1 MRTYKIYLIRHGKT
15 EGNIEGKFV
24 GSTDVP
30 VCEEGLAEL
39 LHLTT
44 EFDYPNVGAVYTSP
58 MLRAVQ
64 TAKVIYPHHEP
75 VAVNRLREYCFG
87 DFEGRSV
94 EELKSTPEFMDFVSD
109 KKSYLPEGAEP
120 LDEFHNRVVEGL
132 EYVIKDMMTRKIS
145 DAAIVTHGGVIM
157 QLLSA
162 CGLPTK
168 KPTDWMTQNG
178 HGFTLLVNASLW
190 GNTKKAE
197 IFSPLPYDKIQELPE
212 QE

>member
-15 EGNIEGKFV
+15 AGNKEGRFV
-24 GSTDVP
+24 GSTDVSI
-30 VCEEGLAEL
+30 CEEGVAEL
-39 LHLTT
+39 VTLTN
-44 EFDYPNVGAVYTSP
+44 EYDYPNVGAVYTSP

-75 VAVNRLREYCFG
+75 VAVTRLREYCFG
-87 DFEGRSV
+87 AFEGKKL
-94 EELKSTPEFMDFVSD
+94 EELKNDPNFLDFVSEE
-109 KKSYLPEGAEP
+109 KKFLPEGAEP
-120 LDEFHNRVVEGL
+120 IDEFHSRVVEGL
-132 EYVIKDMMTRKIS
+132 EFVIRDMMSRKIS
-145 DAAIVTHGGVIM
+145 DAAIITHGGVIM

-168 KPTDWMTQNG
+168 KPTEWMTDNG

-197 IFSPLPYDKIQELPE
+197 IFSPLPYDKIPE
-212 QE
+212 